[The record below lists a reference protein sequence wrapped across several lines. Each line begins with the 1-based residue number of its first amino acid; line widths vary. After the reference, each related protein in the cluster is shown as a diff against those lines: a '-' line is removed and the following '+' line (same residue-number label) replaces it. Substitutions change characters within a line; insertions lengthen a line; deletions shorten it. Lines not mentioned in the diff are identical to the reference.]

1 MSGRGRRE
9 RRHLARGLALLGTVL
24 VLVLFGG
31 VGGASAH
38 AALTGA
44 DPQDGSVLKT
54 APRQVTLT
62 FTESI
67 GLLDD
72 SFRVLD
78 PGNRRVRT
86 GEPGHA
92 DGRSDTARVTLPE
105 GLGTGTFTVAWR
117 VVSADSHPVSGA
129 FTFSIGKP
137 SASVAPIPVD
147 PAGNTVSTT
156 LYNIARYVAYGG
168 LALLIGTASF
178 VLVCGFPGPVR
189 RLLLAG
195 WATLFVSTFA
205 LLLLRGPYERGTGLA
220 DAVDPGVLND
230 TLAGRP
236 GLVLLARL
244 VLLAAVAF
252 YPVRADRRERPLLAL
267 GALLTVSLA
276 VTWAAA
282 EHASAGIQVPVA
294 MASSVLHLLSMAVW
308 LGGLGALLTALY
320 RSAEPLPAAVVNR
333 FSRLALGS
341 VAVLVVTGVYQ
352 SWRGLG
358 SWDALTSTSYGR
370 LLVVKLLAVLC
381 LLAGAACSRR
391 WAGRLM
397 TAAQERV
404 EAAAATAT
412 ATVAVAER
420 VPQTVGAPAA
430 VPAGR
435 GGTVSEAVSGA
446 SAAGKSSAGT
456 AGSADAGDGPGEGP
470 NPGTGTGTGT
480 GTGAGTGTDASSGPD
495 TAPDSLPADSS
506 TESPADSSTESFL
519 ESSADSS
526 DESARYRRALRGSV
540 LAEITVGILVLVI
553 TTLLTGTQPGRAATE
568 TAEAS
573 AAAAASEQT
582 GTTTVVPFDV
592 GTPGG
597 RGKVQIELAPG
608 RVGENSVQAVIFGPD
623 GGISTVP
630 ELRLTFTLESQRI
643 GPLDAELTDRGGYW
657 AADDVTLPVAGV
669 WTMKATV
676 RTTDIDQVTVSKTVR
691 IG

>member
-1 MSGRGRRE
+1 MSGRGQRE
-9 RRHLARGLALLGTVL
+9 RRRVARGLALLGTVL

-62 FTESI
+62 FTESV

-78 PGNRRVRT
+78 PGNRRVHT

-92 DGRSDTARVTLPE
+92 DGRSDTARVTLPK

-137 SASVAPIPVD
+137 SATVAPVPVD
-147 PAGNTVSTT
+147 PAGDKVSAT
-156 LYNIARYVAYGG
+156 LYDLARYVAYGG
-168 LALLIGTASF
+168 LALLIGAAAF

-195 WATLFVSTFA
+195 WWTLFLSTFA
-205 LLLLRGPYERGTGLA
+205 LLLLRGPYERGSGPA
-220 DAVDPGVLND
+220 DALDPSVLNE
-230 TLAGRP
+230 TLVSRP
-236 GLVLLARL
+236 GLTLLARL

-252 YPVRADRRERPLLAL
+252 YPVRADRRERGVLAL

-282 EHASAGIQVPVA
+282 EHASAGVQVPVA
-294 MASSVLHLLSMAVW
+294 MVSSVLHLLSMAVW
-308 LGGLGALLTALY
+308 LGGLTALLTALY
-320 RSAEPLPAAVVNR
+320 RSAEPLPAATVNR
-333 FSRLALGS
+333 FSRLALAS

-370 LLVVKLLAVLC
+370 ILVAKLIAVLC
-381 LLAGAACSRR
+381 LLAGAAYSRR

-397 TAAQERV
+397 VAAQER
-404 EAAAATAT
+404 AA
-412 ATVAVAER
+412 VAVAER
-420 VPQTVGAPAA
+420 VPETVGAPAVVGTGAAPA
-430 VPAGR
+430 VVDRSG
-435 GGTVSEAVSGA
+435 AVSGVV
-446 SAAGKSSAGT
+446 SAGDST
-456 AGSADAGDGPGEGP
+456 TGEASADAGDTVDGAADTEGTSGSPGPG
-470 NPGTGTGTGT
+470 
-480 GTGAGTGTDASSGPD
+480 
-495 TAPDSLPADSS
+495 ADV
-506 TESPADSSTESFL
+506 PP
-519 ESSADSS
+519 S
-526 DESARYRRALRGSV
+526 DETARYRRALRGSV
-540 LAEITVGILVLVI
+540 LAEVTVGIVVLVI

-568 TAEAS
+568 
-573 AAAAASEQT
+573 AAAASAPAAAGQPAGAAT
-582 GTTTVVPFDV
+582 IIPFDV

-597 RGKVQIELAPG
+597 HGKVQIELAPG

-623 GGISTVP
+623 GGIATVP

-643 GPLDAELTDRGGYW
+643 GPIDAELANRGGYW
-657 AADDVTLPVAGV
+657 GADGVTLPVAGT

-676 RTTDIDQVTVSKTVR
+676 RTTDIDQVTVSKTVK